1 MNPSYNKEP
10 AIENRTMVLVW
21 TVVVVLAIFLIR
33 LLTVQ
38 ILDHKYHELAQQN
51 AIRRVNAYAPRG
63 IIFDRNGKKI
73 VVNRPIYDLMVVPG
87 ELPQPLDTARL
98 ADLIRLPLD
107 ELVLRLRKA
116 TTYSRFRPTLLHS
129 QIRVE
134 DFAQIQEGLHD
145 FSGIYAETRTVRTY
159 LYPAAAHALGYVGE
173 ASPELIEKSNGEYNA
188 GDYVGISGLEKTYEN
203 YLKGKRGVQYR
214 YVDVHNREVGRY
226 KDGAFDSLP
235 IPGEGLK
242 KPY

>member
-116 TTYSRFRPTLLHS
+116 TTYSRFGSKILRKSRKDSTILAESMRKPEPYVPTSILRQLMP
-129 QIRVE
+129 
-134 DFAQIQEGLHD
+134 
-145 FSGIYAETRTVRTY
+145 SGMLA
-159 LYPAAAHALGYVGE
+159 
-173 ASPELIEKSNGEYNA
+173 
-188 GDYVGISGLEKTYEN
+188 
-203 YLKGKRGVQYR
+203 
-214 YVDVHNREVGRY
+214 
-226 KDGAFDSLP
+226 
-235 IPGEGLK
+235 
-242 KPY
+242 KPPRN